1 MKILMRVRLL
11 FYQWAEQMFKNNPRF
26 FYNVM
31 FSEATF
37 KNNGELN
44 RYNCHYWSDVNPHWY
59 RQIDNQH
66 RWSVNIWCGIVNGYL
81 IGPYFFEDTVNGENI
96 LQLLRDELPDLT

>member
-1 MKILMRVRLL
+1 
-11 FYQWAEQMFKNNPRF
+11 MFENNPRF

-31 FSEATF
+31 FSDEATF

-44 RYNCHYWSDVNPHWY
+44 RHNCHYRSNVNPHWY

-66 RWSVNIWCGIVNGYL
+66 RWSVNV
-81 IGPYFFEDTVNGENI
+81 
-96 LQLLRDELPDLT
+96 